1 MRKLLFCL
9 LLFPLLATSQEYGIQ
24 FSKLS
29 FEEVQAEA
37 FAQDKLIFV
46 DGYTDWCEPCKV
58 MDIGVFTSQRVGIEY
73 NKNFISYK
81 MNMEKGMG
89 PIMAVRYSVGV
100 IPTFLFLTSDGTMV
114 YSTSGYQGEDELI
127 SAAKVAMSPGRK
139 ELAWDARYADGDRKG
154 DFLFNYTMHK
164 YQEQDPIYRTLVNEY
179 LETQKDWGTRNN
191 VRFIYTF
198 LESTDSPMFDYMAQ
212 NRGQFF
218 EVYGEEKINKTI
230 DLLVN
235 NKIYNSNPPLQL
247 SEIGEVL
254 IKAYPE
260 DGAKRFLNL
269 KLDRFKKEERHDE
282 YAAAVIEYN
291 EMFPSNNT
299 DDLLG
304 FAKYFNQHIN
314 DKTTLQKALSWVE
327 KGIAT
332 DQSIENYKLLASL
345 CSKTGDRKRAI
356 KTCKKGIKIAK
367 KAKRDTSELK
377 ALLKQVKAK
386 K

>member
-1 MRKLLFCL
+1 MRKLLFCI
-9 LLFPLLATSQEYGIQ
+9 LLFPLLGTSQEYGIQ

-37 FAQDKLIFV
+37 LAQDKLIFV

-114 YSTSGYQGEDELI
+114 YSISGYQGEDELI
-127 SAAKVAMSPGRK
+127 SAAQVAMSPGRK

-164 YQEQDPIYRTLVNEY
+164 YQEQDPLYRSLVNEY
-179 LETQKDWGTRNN
+179 LETQKDWGSRSN

-198 LESTDSPMFDYMAQ
+198 MESVDSPMFDYMAQ
-212 NRGQFF
+212 NRTQFF
-218 EVYGEEKINKTI
+218 ELYGEEKINKTI

-247 SEIGEVL
+247 SEIGDVL

-269 KLDRFKKEERHDE
+269 KLDRFLKEKRHDE

-291 EMFPSNNT
+291 EMFPSNNAE
-299 DDLLG
+299 DLIG

-314 DKTTLQKALSWVE
+314 DKATLQKALSWVE
-327 KGIAT
+327 KGIAS

-356 KTCKKGIKIAK
+356 
-367 KAKRDTSELK
+367 
-377 ALLKQVKAK
+377 
-386 K
+386 